1 MLGFTI
7 TLVTLS
13 AFTVLTSI
21 LLIIGLQGVSFT
33 FPSSFTVQ
41 YINVGRVQTTFTE
54 KEQESASSL
63 LRQIKITMFFRRKFD
78 ECHPHK
84 SKERNLP
91 FCCCWW
97 WGCERT
103 SQVSK
108 ILKSRKHGS
117 IDDFSFLV
125 EHSLWLSIQ
134 SGLRT
139 LTPSVKSYHPLLFYP
154 FFSTCWAAFCFL
166 MDFLTLRTSTCFQD

>member
-33 FPSSFTVQ
+33 FPSYFTVQ

-54 KEQESASSL
+54 KEQEPASSL
-63 LRQIKITMFFRRKFD
+63 LSQIKITMFFRRKFD
-78 ECHPHK
+78 ECHLHE

-91 FCCCWW
+91 FVAA
-97 WGCERT
+97 GDE
-103 SQVSK
+103 VVK
-108 ILKSRKHGS
+108 E
-117 IDDFSFLV
+117 DFS
-125 EHSLWLSIQ
+125 S
-134 SGLRT
+134 
-139 LTPSVKSYHPLLFYP
+139 
-154 FFSTCWAAFCFL
+154 FSHL
-166 MDFLTLRTSTCFQD
+166 